1 VGVYVPIGFVFL
13 VVVVEDGVE
22 REVFEHVGVIACVV
36 GVAVAEHGFPFV
48 ASWGGGI

>member
-1 VGVYVPIGFVFL
+1 VGVYIPIGFVFL

-36 GVAVAEHGFPFV
+36 GVAVAEHGEAV
-48 ASWGGGI
+48 